1 MTPADDTNNP
11 FDDCQVSSQEKLSP
25 MTPRRLAL
33 RAAGFAIIMLGVV
46 VGYLA
51 GEALADLLEIE
62 SNRARSSLWL
72 MVGTPFAVA
81 GYWVWRQAEKRPP
94 APHR

>member
-11 FDDCQVSSQEKLSP
+11 FAECQVSSQEKLSP

-33 RAAGFAIIMLGVV
+33 RVAGFVLIMLGVV

-51 GEALADLLEIE
+51 GEALAD
-62 SNRARSSLWL
+62 
-72 MVGTPFAVA
+72 
-81 GYWVWRQAEKRPP
+81 
-94 APHR
+94 